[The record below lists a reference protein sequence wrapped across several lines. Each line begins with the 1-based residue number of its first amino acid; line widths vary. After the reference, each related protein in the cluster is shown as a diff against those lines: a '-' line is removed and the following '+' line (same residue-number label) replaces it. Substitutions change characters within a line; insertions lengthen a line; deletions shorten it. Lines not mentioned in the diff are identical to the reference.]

1 MDVSNG
7 DGEIILYGTVGE
19 SFFEDG
25 FTASDVIN
33 AIAKLRGKPV
43 NVRINSG
50 GGIANEGVAIYN
62 TLKNHDGKITVYVD
76 GVAASAAS
84 LIAMAGEEIIM
95 RTGSVMMVHDP
106 MMLSIGNAADMEK
119 AGEALNVI
127 ADSMADL
134 YSKKTGRKAK
144 DIRAEMREEL
154 WLTPDEAVAKG
165 YADRTDAEQAVEA
178 SAFDY
183 RAYTKTPEPI
193 MALSDNRS
201 WSNRLKA
208 KALAPQQKES
218 QQMADTITK
227 AEAAAETAEK
237 VKEASEK
244 AATDATKAEQDRVA
258 GILEACSKADVT
270 AMAAALIKDGSTVE
284 QAQNR
289 VNGAKGIKEAVAL
302 ARKTCPTIDA
312 ALADQF
318 IASGASIDK
327 VRADLFEKIA
337 ATQAA
342 KPTRSQHQAKTGD
355 DDNANVTPLET
366 PAVIYARRKEA
377 RGREEFVN

>member
-7 DGEIILYGTVGE
+7 KGEIILYGTVGE
-19 SFFEDG
+19 SFFEEG
-25 FTASDVIN
+25 FTARDVVN
-33 AIAKLRGKPV
+33 AIAKMRGKPLD
-43 NVRINSG
+43 VRINSG
-50 GGIANEGVAIYN
+50 GGIADEGVAIYN

-84 LIAMAGEEIIM
+84 LIAMAGEEVIM

-106 MMLSIGNAADMEK
+106 MMFSIGNADDMAK
-119 AGEALNVI
+119 AEEALNVI

-144 DIRAEMREEL
+144 DIRAEMRDEL

-165 YADRTDAEQAVEA
+165 YADRTDAEQAIEA

-193 MALSDNRS
+193 MALSDTRA
-201 WSNRLKA
+201 WSHRLKA
-208 KALAPQQKES
+208 KALVPQQKEP
-218 QQMADTITK
+218 QQMADTLTK

-237 VKEASEK
+237 VKEASET
-244 AATDATKAEQDRVA
+244 AATEATKTETERAA
-258 GILEACSKADVT
+258 GIIEACAKADVV
-270 AMAAALIKDGSTVE
+270 AMAAALIKDGSTLE
-284 QAQNR
+284 QAKAR
-289 VNGAKGIKEAVAL
+289 IDGAKDIKAAVAL
-302 ARKTCPTIDA
+302 ARKSCPTIDA

-342 KPTRSQHQAKTGD
+342 KPTRSQHQAKTGGD
-355 DDNANVTPLET
+355 DIDNVVSLWDKQVEKVNARQPAN
-366 PAVIYARRKEA
+366 AA
-377 RGREEFVN
+377 